1 MNKRYCKT
9 TLLSSVPFDNPSASS
24 GQGRAN
30 GIYKRNLKLYILVAL
45 ALILSAC
52 GDEDNSEPP
61 AELTSFEASASMELL
76 WSSYANEGIGQQF
89 LLIEPLLLDDKIVT
103 AGRDGFVSVISKDDG
118 EILKEIDLDSV
129 LSGGVGGNDKIW
141 LFATRDGELVA
152 VDAATGKISWKVNV
166 PSEVLS
172 RPVLYKNTVLVR
184 TVDGQVVSLDLAT
197 GKTRWNYQQTKPP
210 LTLRGSSSPVLA
222 RDRVYVGLANGRL
235 VSLLPENGEV
245 IWDVAQT
252 VPQGHSEI
260 QRLVDID
267 GHAEL
272 YGHVLYAASYQG
284 RVTAIDVLR
293 GQFLWARPFSS
304 YTGVTIDDK
313 NLYSSDDRSHV
324 WAIDRF
330 NGATLWKQEKLQA
343 RNITR
348 PVLIGDYVVVGD
360 FDGYLH
366 VMSRFDGHFVA
377 RVSVGDNT
385 ESDIGEYDI
394 GDRGI
399 IVPPQVDGNDI
410 FVTTRNGMLYAYS
423 INKLVP
429 AN

>member
-1 MNKRYCKT
+1 MHQIRMIK
-9 TLLSSVPFDNPSASS
+9 F
-24 GQGRAN
+24 
-30 GIYKRNLKLYILVAL
+30 KLYILVVFTF
-45 ALILSAC
+45 ILSAC

-61 AELTSFEASASMELL
+61 AELTSFKASVSMELL
-76 WSSYANEGIGQQF
+76 WSSFADGGVGQQF

-103 AGRDGFVSVISKDDG
+103 AGRDGFVSVISKNDG
-118 EILKEIDLDSV
+118 EILNEIDLDSV
-129 LSGGVGGNDKIW
+129 LSAGVGGNSKIW

-152 VDAATGKISWKVNV
+152 VDAVTGEVSWKVSV

-172 RPVLYKNTVLVR
+172 RPVLYEDTVLVR

-197 GKTRWNYQQTKPP
+197 GKTRWSYQQTKPP
-210 LTLRGSSSPVLA
+210 LTLRGSSPPVLA
-222 RDRVYVGLANGRL
+222 RDRIYVGLANGRL
-235 VSLLPENGEV
+235 VSLSPDKGEV
-245 IWDVAQT
+245 IWDIAQT

-272 YGHVLYAASYQG
+272 RGHVLYAASYQG

-304 YTGVTIDDK
+304 YTGVTVDDK
-313 NLYSSDDRSHV
+313 TLYSSDDRSHV

-377 RVSVGDNT
+377 RVSVGDGAEDNIG
-385 ESDIGEYDI
+385 ESDIGDN
-394 GDRGI
+394 GI
-399 IVPPQVDGNDI
+399 IVPPQVDGNNI

-423 INKLVP
+423 INKLDSV
-429 AN
+429 N